1 MEGRSN
7 GGSSEADVV
16 PFEPAASTPGHTD
29 QLDAAGETILR
40 LIHRAAGVAEENSRH
55 AVEMAQKL
63 SHQLR
68 ASEDRV
74 AQLEVE
80 AATYRRTCRSPASG
94 SRTRPHAFTHGT
106 SRPSAVRRGRH
117 NRAYLSWLPHRH
129 P

>member
-7 GGSSEADVV
+7 GSSSEADVV
-16 PFEPAASTPGHTD
+16 PFEPAASTPGHAD

-80 AATYRRTCRSPASG
+80 AATYRERAERAEQWLRRIYSEIDNRFLRQRDNHRGTPQRREDGRPRSDL
-94 SRTRPHAFTHGT
+94 
-106 SRPSAVRRGRH
+106 
-117 NRAYLSWLPHRH
+117 N
-129 P
+129 